1 MTSGLDNLSLALF
14 TALAPAGVV
23 AFIVLALARI
33 FSADH
38 DRAVRI
44 DRMIAL
50 PFAVAL
56 LGFIA
61 SATHLGTPA
70 NALHVFAGVGTSP
83 LSNEVLSAVVFL
95 FLSCSYWM
103 AAFKVNFPDAL
114 AKPWLVAACLA
125 GIALLACTSQAY
137 AVRTV
142 PTWNTP
148 YTPTNLIFAGLFE
161 GAVFSQIFLSAA
173 KAPLQRTGIVLV
185 GLAGVSLVGNIAVM
199 AVQNTALNAIAN
211 NEFAAATLAP
221 DYSLII
227 AFYALAGLAAIV
239 LDGWALRAATSTR
252 TRFIMRIIAGVLAF
266 AAVFAART
274 VFYSLHMT
282 IGF

>member
-1 MTSGLDNLSLALF
+1 MTSGLDNLSLRAHHGPS
-14 TALAPAGVV
+14 ARWDV

-61 SATHLGTPA
+61 SATHLGSPA

-95 FLSCSYWM
+95 FLSGSYWM
-103 AAFKVNFPDAL
+103 AAFKVNFPDAARVAGCPPAYRHRPL
-114 AKPWLVAACLA
+114 LKP
-125 GIALLACTSQAY
+125 Y
-137 AVRTV
+137 AVRTIEY
-142 PTWNTP
+142 P

-221 DYSLII
+221 DFSLII

-252 TRFIMRIIAGVLAF
+252 MRFIMRIIAGVLAF

-274 VFYSLHMT
+274 VFYSLP
-282 IGF
+282 

>member
-95 FLSCSYWM
+95 FLSGSYWM

-142 PTWNTP
+142 PTWNLCGFVRRCRFQP
-148 YTPTNLIFAGLFE
+148 DI
-161 GAVFSQIFLSAA
+161 
-173 KAPLQRTGIVLV
+173 LV
-185 GLAGVSLVGNIAVM
+185 RRKSP
-199 AVQNTALNAIAN
+199 
-211 NEFAAATLAP
+211 FAA
-221 DYSLII
+221 DRHRS
-227 AFYALAGLAAIV
+227 G
-239 LDGWALRAATSTR
+239 RACWSKPCR
-252 TRFIMRIIAGVLAF
+252 QHCRHGRPEHRLE
-266 AAVFAART
+266 R
-274 VFYSLHMT
+274 YRKQ
-282 IGF
+282 